1 MMHRG
6 SRSLVLALALLLLA
20 STAAQARPLR
30 SLPPASRLGNLWS
43 WVSSVLGSWSKEGG
57 MMDPNGRKEG
67 SSMDPNGRKAGVE
80 IDPNGLQR
88 QAPPPGTTSESGGM
102 MDPNG

>member
-1 MMHRG
+1 MHRG
-6 SRSLVLALALLLLA
+6 IRSLVLALALLLLA
-20 STAAQARPLR
+20 STAVQARPLR
-30 SLPPASRLGNLWS
+30 VHPPAGLLGDLWT

-67 SSMDPNGRKAGVE
+67 GMM
-80 IDPNGLQR
+80 DPNGLQR
-88 QAPPPGTTSESGGM
+88 QAPHPGSNSDPGGM

>member
-1 MMHRG
+1 MHRG
-6 SRSLVLALALLLLA
+6 SRSLVLALVLLLLA
-20 STAAQARPLR
+20 SAAVQARPLR
-30 SLPPASRLGNLWS
+30 SLPPDGWLGDFWT

-80 IDPNGLQR
+80 IDPDGLQR
-88 QAPPPGTTSESGGM
+88 QAPPSGSNSESGST
-102 MDPNG
+102 MDPDG